1 MKRKRRPGEVVC
13 NCGAYKFPHRMMGG
27 ECDGA
32 AFVEEVFEGKK
43 WASCRD
49 CMLRETTEEEG
60 HRCQVVD
67 GREPPRECPDLQ
79 EFVLFE
85 RIRLYGVNKPPEK
98 KRGWRP

>member
-13 NCGAYKFPHRMMGG
+13 RCGAYTFPHRMMGG
-27 ECDGA
+27 AC
-32 AFVEEVFEGKK
+32 EGKK

-49 CMLRETTEEEG
+49 CMLRETSEEEG
-60 HRCQVVD
+60 HRCQVLD
-67 GREPPRECPDLQ
+67 GREPPMECPDLQ
-79 EFVLFE
+79 EVVQYE